1 MHSDLITLERLRLA
15 RELHDGI
22 AQDLSAMGYL
32 LDSVIGRS
40 SLDAGSRERLRELR
54 GEITRTIDEIRDE
67 IFDLRNPREL
77 EPIPRLRS
85 YLTRIFSDSTFSW
98 EIVCGEEASLS
109 PDLIKV
115 LVELARN
122 ALAHSTGDHLRISIE
137 TELISVTDN
146 GVGEI
151 NFNSTRFGMI
161 GLIERVERAG
171 YHLRYEP
178 ATRLI
183 WIEKIGR

>member
-22 AQDLSAMGYL
+22 AQDLSAIGYL
-32 LDSVIGRS
+32 LDNVIGRS
-40 SLDAGSRERLRELR
+40 SLDAGSRESLRELR
-54 GEITRTIDEIRDE
+54 SEITRTIDEIRDE
-67 IFDLRNPREL
+67 IFELRNPREL
-77 EPIPRLRS
+77 QPIPRLRS
-85 YLTRIFSDSTFSW
+85 HLTRIFSDTDFSW
-98 EIVCGEEASLS
+98 EIVGGEETLLS

-122 ALAHSTGDHLRISIE
+122 ALAHSTGDLFRIEIE
-137 TELISVTDN
+137 AELISVTDN

-151 NFNSTRFGMI
+151 NFHSNRFGMT
-161 GLIERVERAG
+161 GLLERVESSG

-178 ATRLI
+178 VTRVI
-183 WIEKIGR
+183 WIEKIGI